1 MVRYQVLSCFCLQ
14 MDKQHQC
21 RIGSL
26 GICLQLT
33 LLATRNRL
41 RLQSKICCWASL
53 RGLWGAITSTVVSE
67 CPHTTCMHHH
77 GLTHFK
83 EYRRSCGICLIWV
96 FPSHKGKRRERSSRS
111 DSAKHQH
118 SSRHHSCHNDEDPS
132 HSDAAGGLSCVHPGN
147 LTSHGYQGPSGEQI
161 QDLHQFAQRHAD
173 LTPRDLEHFTAPSHA
188 SYQDQR
194 FSRSVVTQLQKDA
207 SLGATRLQ
215 FDEYPQPE
223 TSCADNHGIADA
235 FVAMRQHSYQPS
247 NNQSNP
253 SRWTPLH
260 VHQPGPVSQCLV
272 TPDLANDLPLAIQ
285 QIAPQ
290 SLLPDPH
297 REGMCNAS
305 AGMDQIAF
313 QPLDLDLYR
322 NSIFNASL
330 GLEQIATQPY
340 VYKSN
345 GGGNMHRAHHDAAT
359 FLPVM
364 DQVSA
369 PEYHSN
375 MQNAEYV

>member
-1 MVRYQVLSCFCLQ
+1 M
-14 MDKQHQC
+14 
-21 RIGSL
+21 
-26 GICLQLT
+26 
-33 LLATRNRL
+33 
-41 RLQSKICCWASL
+41 
-53 RGLWGAITSTVVSE
+53 VSE
-67 CPHTTCMHHH
+67 RPHTTCIHRH
-77 GLTHFK
+77 GLTRFK
-83 EYRRSCGICLIWV
+83 EYRRSRGICLIRV
-96 FPSHKGKRRERSSRS
+96 FPSHKGKRRERSSRP
-111 DSAKHQH
+111 DSAKRRH
-118 SSRHHSCHNDEDPS
+118 SGRRRSCHNDEDPS
-132 HSDAAGGLSCVHPGN
+132 HSDAAGGLSRVHPGN

-161 QDLHQFAQRHAD
+161 RDLHQFAQRHAD
-173 LTPRDLEHFTAPSHA
+173 LTPRDSEHFTAPSRA

-194 FSRSVVTQLQKDA
+194 FSGSVVTQLQQDA
-207 SLGATRLQ
+207 SLGATRLR

-223 TSCADNHGIADA
+223 TSRADDHGIADA
-235 FVAMRQHSYQPS
+235 LVAMRQHSYQPS
-247 NNQSNP
+247 NDQSDP

-260 VHQPGPVSQCLV
+260 AHQPGPVSQRLA
-272 TPDLANDLPLAIQ
+272 TPDLANDSPSAIR

-290 SLLPDPH
+290 SLLPDPR

-313 QPLDLDLYR
+313 QPLDLDLYE

-340 VYKSN
+340 VYESN
-345 GGGNMHRAHHDAAT
+345 GGGNMHHAHHDAAT
-359 FLPVM
+359 FLPAM